1 VIIAIISAI
10 GVFVAFLVLL
20 IALLWIF
27 QERIAF
33 QPPPS
38 PPTTQEEQ
46 DDVRQDFYRAA
57 DNQPLLAY
65 VIGNSETVK
74 GLLLCFHGNADL
86 AVNGINWAK
95 KVAQL
100 TGFAVMLAEY
110 RGYMNLGGHP
120 SYLRS
125 QVDSEAAFIH
135 ATDSLGFRHDR
146 VALYGHSLGTAVAS
160 ELAARHRPLCL
171 MLESPFTSAQAMAR
185 IIAWRGIEIA
195 WGVISRFR
203 FDTLAVVASIDAPVW
218 VAHGTSDR
226 LIPPAMGEEVFAA
239 ARVKGQLLLVPGAA
253 HSDVAAVGGDE
264 YWRWIAAALA
274 S

>member
-1 VIIAIISAI
+1 MIIAIVSAI
-10 GVFVAFLVLL
+10 GIFVAFLVLL

-33 QPPPS
+33 QPPRS
-38 PPTTQEEQ
+38 PQAMEEEQ
-46 DDVRQDFYRAA
+46 DDVRKDFYLAG

-65 VIGNSETVK
+65 VIGNSQIAK

-95 KVAQL
+95 KVTQL
-100 TGFAVMLAEY
+100 TGFAVVLAEY

-120 SYLRS
+120 NYLRS
-125 QVDSEAAFIH
+125 QVDSEAAFSH
-135 ATDSLGFRHDR
+135 ATNSLGFSPDR
-146 VALYGHSLGTAVAS
+146 IAFYGHSLGTAVAA

-171 MLESPFTSAQAMAR
+171 ILESPFTSARAMAR

-195 WGVISRFR
+195 WDMISRFH

-218 VAHGTSDR
+218 VAHGTGDR

-239 ARVKGQLLLVPGAA
+239 ARVKGQLLLVPGAE
-253 HSDVAAVGGDE
+253 HSNVPDVGGNE
-264 YWRWIAAALA
+264 YWRWVEAALA